1 MENTDF
7 KKKLSILQGKN
18 FDPESYE
25 VVLLEQFEKMK
36 AVFVKKVDVLITE
49 LNESKSNSRKQIY
62 DMQNELSETKNLK
75 NILLQQVIS
84 LQKFIEKKNNIIYIY

>member
-18 FDPESYE
+18 FEPESYE
-25 VVLLEQFEKMK
+25 VVLLEQFETMK
-36 AVFVKKVDVLITE
+36 AVFVKKVDVLTTE

-62 DMQNELSETKNLK
+62 DMQNELF
-75 NILLQQVIS
+75 LQQVIS
-84 LQKFIEKKNNIIYIY
+84 LQKFIEKKN

>member
-36 AVFVKKVDVLITE
+36 VAFVKKFDVLTTE

-62 DMQNELSETKNLK
+62 DMQNELF
-75 NILLQQVIS
+75 LQQVIS
-84 LQKFIEKKNNIIYIY
+84 LQKFIEKKN

>member
-18 FDPESYE
+18 FEPESYE
-25 VVLLEQFEKMK
+25 AVLLEQFEKMK
-36 AVFVKKVDVLITE
+36 AVFVKKVDVLTTE

-62 DMQNELSETKNLK
+62 DMQNELSE
-75 NILLQQVIS
+75 
-84 LQKFIEKKNNIIYIY
+84 QKI

>member
-25 VVLLEQFEKMK
+25 AVLLEQFETMK
-36 AVFVKKVDVLITE
+36 AAFVKKVDALTTE

-75 NILLQQVIS
+75 NIFLQQVFS
-84 LQKFIEKKNNIIYIY
+84 LQKFIEKKN

>member
-18 FDPESYE
+18 FEPESYE
-25 VVLLEQFEKMK
+25 AVLLEQFEKMK
-36 AVFVKKVDVLITE
+36 AVFVKKVDVLTTE

-62 DMQNELSETKNLK
+62 DMQNELSK
-75 NILLQQVIS
+75 
-84 LQKFIEKKNNIIYIY
+84 QKI